1 MGNLLIM
8 DKNFEKWAIDYGLD
22 YEPSFTRYDV
32 EAAWQAAIA
41 YMQEQS
47 EPVAEAI
54 RERDRLGFAVV
65 NVIGKLDEIIE
76 NTQEVEID
84 DFLHIAIS
92 IDMWN
97 ELQAALEDMPK
108 RADLY
113 TTPQRQQP
121 LKRLS
126 QLDVLKILNECAK
139 SPYTNTQS
147 SLGFANAIMNTMQE
161 INK

>member
-1 MGNLLIM
+1 MTNEEA
-8 DKNFEKWAIDYGLD
+8 FEKWAIDYGLD

-32 EAAWQAAIA
+32 EAAWFAAIA
-41 YMQEQS
+41 YMQEKS
-47 EPVAEAI
+47 KEVVEAI

-76 NTQEVEID
+76 NTQEIEID
-84 DFLHIAIS
+84 DFLHIAVP

-97 ELQAALEDMPK
+97 ELESSLEDMPN

-121 LKRLS
+121 LKRLNDE
-126 QLDVLKILNECAK
+126 QLDECWDK
-139 SPYTNTQS
+139 GKGKFTDI
-147 SLGFANAIMNTMQE
+147 ANKIMNEME
-161 INK
+161 RINK

>member
-1 MGNLLIM
+1 MTNEEAFKDWLKFISVELTGM
-8 DKNFEKWAIDYGLD
+8 DLKIAK
-22 YEPSFTRYDV
+22 
-32 EAAWQAAIA
+32 AAWQAAIA

-76 NTQEVEID
+76 NTQEIEID
-84 DFLHIAIS
+84 DFLHIAVP

-121 LKRLS
+121 LKRLTDE
-126 QLDVLKILNECAK
+126 QINKCFEKVMFDEEAEPTRERI
-139 SPYTNTQS
+139 
-147 SLGFANAIMNTMQE
+147 ANAIMDEME
-161 INK
+161 RINK

>member
-1 MGNLLIM
+1 MSNVHEALKIAHKWFTENCEYTESEVAEHIKAALAEI
-8 DKNFEKWAIDYGLD
+8 DKC
-22 YEPSFTRYDV
+22 
-32 EAAWQAAIA
+32 
-41 YMQEQS
+41 

-84 DFLHIAIS
+84 DFLHIAVP

-97 ELQAALEDMPK
+97 ELQAALEDMPE

-113 TTPQRQQP
+113 TSPQPR
-121 LKRLS
+121 
-126 QLDVLKILNECAK
+126 DWV
-139 SPYTNTQS
+139 
-147 SLGFANAIMNTMQE
+147 SLGDDDIRDVFRKFGWTANRVDFEDARAIEAKLKQLNT
-161 INK
+161 KG